1 MSNDA
6 DAAQERD
13 WQILHDRIANVLD
26 QFGRR
31 DAFGRGD
38 YWLVD
43 DNWGQ
48 CRHLIE
54 IQNLNLLQPHIVKAL
69 QAELADYPRWEICA
83 VVDVVREDGN
93 WPGMGLII
101 YSDEIVDKLVR
112 AYLPPEFRDVRY

>member
-6 DAAQERD
+6 DPAQERD
-13 WQILHDRIANVLD
+13 WQILHDRIAHVLD

-48 CRHLIE
+48 YRHLIE
-54 IQNLNLLQPHIVKAL
+54 IQNLDLLQPHIIRAL
-69 QAELADYPRWEICA
+69 QAQLADYPRWELC
-83 VVDVVREDGN
+83 VGVDVVREDRK

-101 YSDEIVDKLVR
+101 YSDEIVDKLER
-112 AYLPPEFRDVRY
+112 AYLPPEFRDMRY